1 MFAAPSFDGSELPL
15 LDSAW
20 SSFLFVAYTRQQL
33 KQDKFAETVAEQV
46 SWAVEHQRKL
56 ATAAIVAV
64 VAVAVLAGGW
74 LYYNQRDQA
83 ASAEIAIAL
92 RTYNAPLRPASAP
105 KQESM
110 SFTSAKERA
119 EAARKAFQQV
129 EDKYPHTHAAEF
141 ARYFVGVASLD
152 MGDTANAEKVL
163 TQVAGSRNGNL
174 AALGKFALAS
184 VYRAENK
191 DADAIKLYQELA
203 THPTSTVPKSTAEL
217 ELASLY
223 QQKQPEEAAK
233 IYTLIQKDDP
243 NSPAA
248 QEAATRLASL
258 KP

>member
-1 MFAAPSFDGSELPL
+1 M
-15 LDSAW
+15 
-20 SSFLFVAYTRQQL
+20 AYTRQQL

-46 SWAVEHQRKL
+46 SWAVEHQKTL
-56 ATAAIVAV
+56 ATVAVAAV

-74 LYYNQRDQA
+74 IYYNQRDLA
-83 ASAEIAIAL
+83 ASAEIGAAL
-92 RTYNAPLRPASAP
+92 RIYEAPLRPASAP
-105 KQESM
+105 KQEYT

-129 EDKYPHTHAAEF
+129 EDKYPHTRAAEF
-141 ARYFVGVASLD
+141 ARYFVGVTSFD
-152 MGDTANAEKVL
+152 MGDNAGAEKVL
-163 TQVAGSRNGNL
+163 RQVAGSRNENL
-174 AALGKFALAS
+174 AALGKFGLAS

-203 THPTSTVPKSTAEL
+203 AHPTSTVPKTTAQL

-223 QQKQPEEAAK
+223 QQKQPQEAAK
-233 IYTLIQKDDP
+233 LYTQIQKDDP

-248 QEAATRLASL
+248 QEAATRLTSL

>member
-1 MFAAPSFDGSELPL
+1 M
-15 LDSAW
+15 
-20 SSFLFVAYTRQQL
+20 AYTRQQL

-46 SWAVEHQRKL
+46 SWAVEHQKKIV
-56 ATAAIVAV
+56 TVGIVAV
-64 VAVAVLAGGW
+64 IAVGVLAGGW
-74 LYYNQRDQA
+74 LYYSLRDQA
-83 ASAEIAIAL
+83 ASAEIGAAL
-92 RTYNAPLRPASAP
+92 RLYSAPLRPANAP
-105 KQESM
+105 KQEYT

-129 EDKYPHTHAAEF
+129 EDKYPHTRAAEF
-141 ARYFVGVASLD
+141 ARYFVGVTAFD
-152 MGDTANAEKVL
+152 MGDNTGAEKIL

-203 THPTSTVPKSTAEL
+203 SHSTSSVPWSTAQL
-217 ELASLY
+217 ELASVYL
-223 QQKQPEEAAK
+223 QKQAEEAARL
-233 IYTLIQKDDP
+233 YTQIQKDDP

>member
-1 MFAAPSFDGSELPL
+1 M
-15 LDSAW
+15 
-20 SSFLFVAYTRQQL
+20 AYTRQQL

-46 SWAVEHQRKL
+46 SWAVEHQKKIV
-56 ATAAIVAV
+56 TVAIVAV
-64 VAVAVLAGGW
+64 IAVVVLAGGW
-74 LYYNQRDQA
+74 LYYSQRDQA
-83 ASAEIAIAL
+83 ASAEIGAAL
-92 RTYNAPLRPASAP
+92 RLYSAPLRPANAP
-105 KQESM
+105 KQEYT

-129 EDKYPHTHAAEF
+129 EDKYPHTRAAEF
-141 ARYFVGVASLD
+141 ARYFVGVTAFD
-152 MGDTANAEKVL
+152 MGDNTGAEKIL

-191 DADAIKLYQELA
+191 DGDAIKLYQELA
-203 THPTSTVPKSTAEL
+203 AHSTSTVPRSTAQL

-223 QQKQPEEAAK
+223 QQKQPEEAARL
-233 IYTLIQKDDP
+233 YTQIQKDDP

-248 QEAATRLASL
+248 QEAATRLDSL

>member
-1 MFAAPSFDGSELPL
+1 M
-15 LDSAW
+15 
-20 SSFLFVAYTRQQL
+20 AYTRQQL

-46 SWAVEHQRKL
+46 SWAVEHQKKIV
-56 ATAAIVAV
+56 TVAIVAV
-64 VAVAVLAGGW
+64 IAVVVLAGGW
-74 LYYNQRDQA
+74 LYYSQRDQA
-83 ASAEIAIAL
+83 ASAEIGAAL
-92 RTYNAPLRPASAP
+92 RLYSAPLRPANAP
-105 KQESM
+105 KQEYT

-129 EDKYPHTHAAEF
+129 EDKYPHTRAAEF
-141 ARYFVGVASLD
+141 ARYFVGVTAFD
-152 MGDTANAEKVL
+152 MGDNAGAEKVL

-191 DADAIKLYQELA
+191 DGDAIKLYQELA
-203 THPTSTVPKSTAEL
+203 AHSTSTVPRSTAQL

-233 IYTLIQKDDP
+233 IYTQIQKDDP
-243 NSPAA
+243 NTPAA

>member
-1 MFAAPSFDGSELPL
+1 
-15 LDSAW
+15 
-20 SSFLFVAYTRQQL
+20 VAYTRQQL

-46 SWAVEHQRKL
+46 SWAVEHQKKIV
-56 ATAAIVAV
+56 TVAIVAV
-64 VAVAVLAGGW
+64 IAVVVLAGGW
-74 LYYNQRDQA
+74 LYYSQRDQA
-83 ASAEIAIAL
+83 ASAEIGAAL
-92 RTYNAPLRPASAP
+92 RLYSAPLRPANAP
-105 KQESM
+105 KQEYT

-129 EDKYPHTHAAEF
+129 EDKYPHTRAAEF
-141 ARYFVGVASLD
+141 ARYFVGVTAFD
-152 MGDTANAEKVL
+152 MGDNAGAEKVL

-191 DADAIKLYQELA
+191 DGDAIKLYQELA
-203 THPTSTVPKSTAEL
+203 AHSTSTVPRSTAQL

-233 IYTLIQKDDP
+233 IYTQIQKDDP
-243 NSPAA
+243 NTPAA

>member
-1 MFAAPSFDGSELPL
+1 
-15 LDSAW
+15 
-20 SSFLFVAYTRQQL
+20 VAYTRQQL

-46 SWAVEHQRKL
+46 SWAVEHQKTL
-56 ATAAIVAV
+56 ATVAVAAV

-74 LYYNQRDQA
+74 IYYNQRDLA
-83 ASAEIAIAL
+83 ASAEIGAAL
-92 RTYNAPLRPASAP
+92 RIYEAPLRPASAP
-105 KQESM
+105 KQEYT

-129 EDKYPHTHAAEF
+129 EDKYPHTRAAEF
-141 ARYFVGVASLD
+141 ARYFVGVTSFD
-152 MGDTANAEKVL
+152 MGDNAGAEKVL
-163 TQVAGSRNGNL
+163 RQVAGSRNENL
-174 AALGKFALAS
+174 AALGKFGLAS

-203 THPTSTVPKSTAEL
+203 AHPTSTVPKTTAQL

-223 QQKQPEEAAK
+223 QQKQPQEAAK
-233 IYTLIQKDDP
+233 LYTQIQKDDP

-248 QEAATRLASL
+248 QEAATRLTSL

>member
-1 MFAAPSFDGSELPL
+1 M
-15 LDSAW
+15 
-20 SSFLFVAYTRQQL
+20 AYTRQQL

-46 SWAVEHQRKL
+46 SWAVEHQKKIV
-56 ATAAIVAV
+56 TVAIVAV
-64 VAVAVLAGGW
+64 IAVVVLAGGW
-74 LYYNQRDQA
+74 LYYSQRDQA
-83 ASAEIAIAL
+83 ASAEIGAAL
-92 RTYNAPLRPASAP
+92 RLYSAPLRPANAP
-105 KQESM
+105 KQEYT

-129 EDKYPHTHAAEF
+129 EDKYPHTRAAEF
-141 ARYFVGVASLD
+141 ARYFVGVTAFD
-152 MGDTANAEKVL
+152 MGDNTGAEKIL

-191 DADAIKLYQELA
+191 DGDAIKLYQELA
-203 THPTSTVPKSTAEL
+203 AHSTSTVPRSTAQL

-223 QQKQPEEAAK
+223 QQKQPEEAARL
-233 IYTLIQKDDP
+233 YTQIQKDDP